1 MLNKIRNFSKTI
13 FAKVLLVIIIIPFV
27 FWGMGG
33 VFSSGSTNTIV
44 KINNHIISTQDFIDY
59 LNNSKISSEIIKKNI
74 DNNVLEEL
82 LSELVS
88 KTLLNLEMKKLNL
101 NITDISLSKRIK
113 QNKNFLDEN
122 NNFSRIKYEK
132 FLLSNNISATIFEE
146 RLKTNELQKQLF
158 SYVSGGIKTPYF
170 LINKTYKE
178 QNKIINL
185 EYINL
190 EKVYKKKNQFS
201 EKEVNLYIKKNEDDL
216 KQDFID
222 FNYAKITPQEL
233 IGINEFNKLFFEKID
248 EIESKISEG
257 ASFNEI
263 VNSYKLKEV
272 SILNFNIN
280 KNSNQ
285 NNEKKEIYQKIYK
298 NRKINE
304 TQLIEENDYYLLYQ
318 VKNIKNVLPDY
329 KNKEFYNKILEIL
342 YLKEKYKY
350 NQELLNKINNKNFNH
365 ESFLKIA
372 KLNQIELKNIKIKSI
387 RDNNNF
393 NIDSVKLLY
402 SLPIKSFSLISDD
415 QKNIYLS
422 KIKDYKISKI
432 TKESE
437 NYKTFDDE
445 SVMIIKNDIYSS
457 YDYLLNKKY
466 KVKINQKTLERV
478 KNYFR

>member
-1 MLNKIRNFSKTI
+1 
-13 FAKVLLVIIIIPFV
+13 
-27 FWGMGG
+27 
-33 VFSSGSTNTIV
+33 
-44 KINNHIISTQDFIDY
+44 
-59 LNNSKISSEIIKKNI
+59 
-74 DNNVLEEL
+74 
-82 LSELVS
+82 
-88 KTLLNLEMKKLNL
+88 
-101 NITDISLSKRIK
+101 
-113 QNKNFLDEN
+113 
-122 NNFSRIKYEK
+122 
-132 FLLSNNISATIFEE
+132 
-146 RLKTNELQKQLF
+146 
-158 SYVSGGIKTPYF
+158 
-170 LINKTYKE
+170 
-178 QNKIINL
+178 
-185 EYINL
+185 
-190 EKVYKKKNQFS
+190 
-201 EKEVNLYIKKNEDDL
+201 
-216 KQDFID
+216 
-222 FNYAKITPQEL
+222 AKITPQEL

-402 SLPIKSFSLISDD
+402 SLPIKS
-415 QKNIYLS
+415 
-422 KIKDYKISKI
+422 
-432 TKESE
+432 
-437 NYKTFDDE
+437 
-445 SVMIIKNDIYSS
+445 
-457 YDYLLNKKY
+457 
-466 KVKINQKTLERV
+466 
-478 KNYFR
+478 

>member
-1 MLNKIRNFSKTI
+1 MWRF
-13 FAKVLLVIIIIPFV
+13 
-27 FWGMGG
+27 
-33 VFSSGSTNTIV
+33 
-44 KINNHIISTQDFIDY
+44 Y
-59 LNNSKISSEIIKKNI
+59 KNI
-74 DNNVLEEL
+74 PD
-82 LSELVS
+82 S
-88 KTLLNLEMKKLNL
+88 KKL
-101 NITDISLSKRIK
+101 TH
-113 QNKNFLDEN
+113 
-122 NNFSRIKYEK
+122 
-132 FLLSNNISATIFEE
+132 
-146 RLKTNELQKQLF
+146 
-158 SYVSGGIKTPYF
+158 
-170 LINKTYKE
+170 
-178 QNKIINL
+178 
-185 EYINL
+185 
-190 EKVYKKKNQFS
+190 
-201 EKEVNLYIKKNEDDL
+201 
-216 KQDFID
+216 
-222 FNYAKITPQEL
+222 
-233 IGINEFNKLFFEKID
+233 
-248 EIESKISEG
+248 
-257 ASFNEI
+257 
-263 VNSYKLKEV
+263 SYKLKEV